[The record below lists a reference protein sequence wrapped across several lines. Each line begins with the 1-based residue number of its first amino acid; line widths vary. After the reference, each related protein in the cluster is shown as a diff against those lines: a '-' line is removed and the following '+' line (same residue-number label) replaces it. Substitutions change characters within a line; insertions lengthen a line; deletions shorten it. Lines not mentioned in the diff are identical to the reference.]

1 MDVNPR
7 IPSIF
12 NLSFLCAEFLRGFAY
27 GWAALILFSV
37 TIFVLSN
44 TLYIVKMV
52 ELFMKKIELINSDLH

>member
-12 NLSFLCAEFLRGFAY
+12 NLSLLCAEFLRGFAY

-52 ELFMKKIELINSDLH
+52 ELFMKKIELLNSDLH

>member
-1 MDVNPR
+1 
-7 IPSIF
+7 
-12 NLSFLCAEFLRGFAY
+12 LRGFAY

-52 ELFMKKIELINSDLH
+52 ELFMKKIELLNSDLH